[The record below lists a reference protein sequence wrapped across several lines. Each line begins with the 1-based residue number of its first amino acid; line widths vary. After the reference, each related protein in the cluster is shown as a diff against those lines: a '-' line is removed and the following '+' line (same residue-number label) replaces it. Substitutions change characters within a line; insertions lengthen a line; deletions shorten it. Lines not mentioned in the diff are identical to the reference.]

1 MNTIT
6 KELLGLVS
14 DLFDKPNGAYNI
26 REDSGCAGR
35 NPPKTLRSN
44 PNWASRGLISSSS
57 PELTMKMSISPPA
70 SPTAMWM
77 IWSITISM

>member
-35 NPPKTLRSN
+35 QSTENIEIKSKLGKP
-44 PNWASRGLISSSS
+44 
-57 PELTMKMSISPPA
+57 ISPPA

-77 IWSITISM
+77 IWSTTISM

>member
-35 NPPKTLRSN
+35 QSTENIEIKSKLGKP
-44 PNWASRGLISSSS
+44 GLIFSSS

>member
-26 REDSGCAGR
+26 R
-35 NPPKTLRSN
+35 PPIHRKH
-44 PNWASRGLISSSS
+44 
-57 PELTMKMSISPPA
+57 
-70 SPTAMWM
+70 
-77 IWSITISM
+77 